1 MEYLKNKINIEK
13 SNNDNNTI
21 NFGIKSPEIIFDI
34 LCNKLYKNPLK
45 VMIQEYMSNARD
57 SHREANCRDKPI
69 IIKLPTY
76 VENTLQIEDR
86 GVGISP
92 DRIKNVFVFLGES
105 TKNQNNNE
113 TGGFG
118 VGAKVAWAYT
128 DSFTIYT
135 IYDNIKYTYLAY
147 IGNNSVGQ
155 LDLLYKEKNCN
166 EENGTIIEVAIKP
179 KDFDNVKRFILQ
191 TSHFWRV
198 KPIIK
203 NESSF
208 KYQNNNIYRTN
219 DLTLVFHDGYND
231 RYDDGYL
238 KNRYSINVVVDGIV
252 YENIRLNETDLYSH
266 FNIPTYFALYV
277 DFKIGELDI
286 AVNRENLQYTD
297 KTISCIKE
305 KIKYNLNKAKED
317 IINFINSCHTISDI
331 FKNKELMMGK
341 SQLFRSFDFKF
352 DDVDLIFKTDYEKN
366 KLIIYDFKNSA
377 NVYNY
382 YFERFTNRLS
392 LYRYSD
398 SFLKL
403 KNSSNNSAIIYN
415 DKQTKTF
422 NRSKIKNWMIEN
434 KISDI
439 QYIDPTIKPS
449 ESFFEDHKS
458 FFNKSK
464 DIIFNLSEIINNSKI
479 NEKKQNNNIIIHT
492 VNTYDYSFQRNE
504 LDDFPNQTLLFD
516 DYYKKEKK
524 NYMKIND
531 FINNYNYLN
540 NTNFKLALVSKQNK
554 IKLKSKNIWITFDEW
569 YKVVEDEIYYFT
581 PRSSIIGLKAHQ
593 NKFKIDD
600 ILKETFN
607 TDKVND
613 PKVVNYI
620 KLLNKMNDCNLKH
633 PKNYIKY
640 YNNLNDLFEFVFFNK
655 ESNIKDHKDMLISD
669 RLIKKR
675 IKRIKKLEK
684 YIIDNYRLITK
695 QTTNYEEEIIE
706 FINLKY
712 QS

>member
-1 MEYLKNKINIEK
+1 
-13 SNNDNNTI
+13 
-21 NFGIKSPEIIFDI
+21 
-34 LCNKLYKNPLK
+34 
-45 VMIQEYMSNARD
+45 
-57 SHREANCRDKPI
+57 
-69 IIKLPTY
+69 
-76 VENTLQIEDR
+76 
-86 GVGISP
+86 
-92 DRIKNVFVFLGES
+92 
-105 TKNQNNNE
+105 
-113 TGGFG
+113 
-118 VGAKVAWAYT
+118 
-128 DSFTIYT
+128 
-135 IYDNIKYTYLAY
+135 
-147 IGNNSVGQ
+147 
-155 LDLLYKEKNCN
+155 
-166 EENGTIIEVAIKP
+166 
-179 KDFDNVKRFILQ
+179 
-191 TSHFWRV
+191 
-198 KPIIK
+198 
-203 NESSF
+203 
-208 KYQNNNIYRTN
+208 
-219 DLTLVFHDGYND
+219 
-231 RYDDGYL
+231 
-238 KNRYSINVVVDGIV
+238 
-252 YENIRLNETDLYSH
+252 
-266 FNIPTYFALYV
+266 
-277 DFKIGELDI
+277 
-286 AVNRENLQYTD
+286 
-297 KTISCIKE
+297 
-305 KIKYNLNKAKED
+305 
-317 IINFINSCHTISDI
+317 
-331 FKNKELMMGK
+331 MMGK

-352 DDVDLIFKTDYEKN
+352 DDVDLIFKTDYKKN

-392 LYRYSD
+392 SYSYID

-524 NYMKIND
+524 NYMKIDN

-581 PRSSIIGLKAHQ
+581 PRSSIIDLKAHQ
-593 NKFKIDD
+593 NKLKIDD

-640 YNNLNDLFEFVFFNK
+640 YNNLNELFEFVFFNK
-655 ESNIKDHKDMLISD
+655 KSNIKDHKDILISD

-695 QTTNYEEEIIE
+695 QITNYEEEIIE